1 MKHRILKWVKMIS
14 SVFSSTYEE
23 KRKEK
28 MALYY
33 LCAHGITVNTNYKTL
48 TKTQVLLGSVS
59 VSKDHVI
66 VRYLVNRT
74 RFISQQPIATIS

>member
-1 MKHRILKWVKMIS
+1 
-14 SVFSSTYEE
+14 
-23 KRKEK
+23 

-33 LCAHGITVNTNYKTL
+33 LCANAITVNTNYKTF
-48 TKTQVLLGSVS
+48 TKTQILFGSVS

-74 RFISQQPIATIS
+74 RFISQQPIAIIS